1 VLHSQSGLAA
11 SPPYWAPPPATPTTA
26 AGALQRCAAPIKR
39 GHVAYAVLLNPV
51 VRRAPGMAFRSHVLQ
66 LDAKALLEAAL
77 MEANREREKRI
88 MRGD

>member
-1 VLHSQSGLAA
+1 
-11 SPPYWAPPPATPTTA
+11 
-26 AGALQRCAAPIKR
+26 
-39 GHVAYAVLLNPV
+39 
-51 VRRAPGMAFRSHVLQ
+51 MAFRSHVLQ